1 MMAQPKRAFN
11 YLYRYDFTKHAEFLK
26 SQPVG
31 EQPSDELVALLK
43 ETTGDDWNKTSLE
56 GFSLVDAVVE
66 YNGLNDKTYKL
77 TNSRYKHI
85 LTIKLGSTC
94 TELRDRMY
102 FHYN

>member
-1 MMAQPKRAFN
+1 MTQPPRAFN

-26 SQPVG
+26 TQLVG

-43 ETTGDDWNKTSLE
+43 ETTGDNWNKTSLE
-56 GFSLVDAVVE
+56 GFSLIDAVVE

-85 LTIKLGSTC
+85 LTIRLGDTC
-94 TELRDRMY
+94 TELLGRMY
-102 FHYN
+102 FHYD